1 MGWFSGATTSA
12 PSLVEAVSGPV
23 SVITA
28 PPAVDLMTTPP
39 ALTAAAPGKRVFDVV
54 AGTVLLVVLLPVL
67 ALIALLISLTSRGSA
82 VLVQERVGRYG
93 ETFRMVKFRTMVR
106 GADEWRA
113 EVIGEPDDGILD
125 RYRTDPRITPLG
137 RVLRRWSLDE
147 LPQLLNV
154 VVGSM
159 SLVGPRPLLPDEMT
173 LLTPTD
179 HRRHFV
185 KPGITGLWQVSGRKE
200 LGWDERMRLDQLYAT
215 SRTARMDL
223 FILLRTF
230 RAVLNGEGAM

>member
-1 MGWFSGATTSA
+1 MGWFSGASASA
-12 PSLVEAVSGPV
+12 PAVADAATGPV
-23 SVITA
+23 TVITA

-39 ALTAAAPGKRVFDVV
+39 ALTAATPGKRVFDVV
-54 AGTVLLVVLLPVL
+54 AGSLLLVVLLPVL
-67 ALIALLISLTSRGSA
+67 ALIALLISLTSRGPA

-106 GADEWRA
+106 GADEQRA
-113 EVIGEPDDGILD
+113 EIIGEPDDGIID

-147 LPQLLNV
+147 LPQLVNV
-154 VVGSM
+154 VAGSM
-159 SLVGPRPLLPDEMT
+159 SLVGPRPLLPEEMV

-200 LGWDERMRLDQLYAT
+200 LGWSERMRLDQLYAT

-223 FILLRTF
+223 NILLRTF
-230 RAVLNGEGAM
+230 RAVANGEGAM